1 MFVSAKCHLHICLR
15 GEISAR
21 LGFLGGKNKK
31 VMATFCTCEIMLC
44 MCVCTWE
51 LCREPAQLRGLEV
64 RKIKRY
70 LESIFFELGF
80 YFIGLEMFHE

>member
-21 LGFLGGKNKK
+21 LGFLGGKSKK

-44 MCVCTWE
+44 MCVYVGAVQGTS
-51 LCREPAQLRGLEV
+51 PAERA
-64 RKIKRY
+64 
-70 LESIFFELGF
+70 
-80 YFIGLEMFHE
+80 